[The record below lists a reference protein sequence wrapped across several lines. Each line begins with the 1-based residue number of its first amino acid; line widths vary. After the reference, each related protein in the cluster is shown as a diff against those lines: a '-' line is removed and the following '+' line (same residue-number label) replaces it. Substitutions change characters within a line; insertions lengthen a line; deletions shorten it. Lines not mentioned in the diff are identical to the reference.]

1 MSRRGKT
8 EVSDKPDRSR
18 YEIAVDGKRVGH
30 LRYRRHPNRID
41 LIHTEIL
48 PQHEGH
54 GYGGELLAGVL
65 ALVREEGLAVIPH
78 CPFVR
83 SYLER
88 HPDDLDLVPAER
100 RAEFGLEGPAPPPV

>member
-1 MSRRGKT
+1 MSGR
-8 EVSDKPDRSR
+8 EQPEISDNPDRSR
-18 YEIAVDGKRVGH
+18 FEIRVGDQRVGH
-30 LRYRRHPNRID
+30 LRYRRFADRID

-48 PQHEGH
+48 PQHEGQ
-54 GYGGELLAGVL
+54 GYGGELISGVL
-65 ALVREEGLAVIPH
+65 ALVREEGLTVIPH

-88 HPDDLDLVPAER
+88 HPDDLDLVPAGR